1 MENQI
6 KNYFDYLMYIGV
18 TSESTSPVLI
28 QLLTNK
34 YKNFNSNI
42 IDDLLISLSCDYIK
56 SLTNE
61 QLELIGKNIYEQ
73 FLKNKLYASLKQLKK
88 LLKIKYNFLKR
99 QEKKYFNIW
108 RLKSINLTTYN
119 KSENFSKS
127 IDKKSSYSNLSL
139 SINNFLDRINY
150 YNNRKIKIM
159 QSLNDI
165 KENNIT
171 NNCTFSPNIKR
182 KSKNNLKIFEKI
194 NEKRR
199 NYNKNLY
206 NFLYDDY
213 KIKNIELEELSKK
226 IYDERGVTFSPKLNS
241 DSKYINKIKDN
252 FFERNQK
259 IIDKKQMLF
268 SVYTKNN
275 KNKKYSTPSHKH
287 LKKSFS
293 YIK

>member
-241 DSKYINKIKDN
+241 DSKYNNKIKDN

-259 IIDKKQMLF
+259 MIDKKQSLL
-268 SVYTKNN
+268 SVFTKNN
-275 KNKKYSTPSHKH
+275 KNKKPSISSHKH

-293 YIK
+293 NYK

>member
-18 TSESTSPVLI
+18 TSESTSSVII
-28 QLLTNK
+28 QLLKSK
-34 YKNFNSNI
+34 YKKFNSNS
-42 IDDLLISLSCDYIK
+42 IDDLLISLSCNYIK
-56 SLTNE
+56 SLTQE
-61 QLELIGKNIYEQ
+61 QLELKGKNIYEQ
-73 FLKNKLYASLKQLKK
+73 FLKNKLKASLKQLKK
-88 LLKIKYNFLKR
+88 VLNIKYHFLKR
-99 QEKKYFNIW
+99 QKKKYFNIW
-108 RLKSINLTTYN
+108 RLESINLATH
-119 KSENFSKS
+119 KSESFSKNTV
-127 IDKKSSYSNLSL
+127 KKSSYSNLSL

-150 YNNRKIKIM
+150 YNDRKRKIM
-159 QSLNDI
+159 ESLNDI

-171 NNCTFSPNIKR
+171 SNCTFSPNIKR
-182 KSKNNLKIFEKI
+182 KSKKNIKIFEKI

-241 DSKYINKIKDN
+241 DSKYNNKIKDN

-259 IIDKKQMLF
+259 MIDKKQSLL
-268 SVYTKNN
+268 SVFTKNN
-275 KNKKYSTPSHKH
+275 KNKKPSISSHKH

-293 YIK
+293 NYK